1 MNERIKELASQTIT
15 RFEMDSIDG
24 VPWPKENG
32 DWIRAEDFGYF
43 LDMDL
48 KHLIV
53 KECADFIS
61 TLDAEPVSHRTAAQ
75 QLLEHFGV
83 DDEPTRLLP

>member
-1 MNERIKELASQTIT
+1 MKERIKELASQTIT
-15 RFEMDSIDG
+15 RFEMDGLTMSLQ
-24 VPWPKENG
+24 PNEKG
-32 DWIRAEDFGYF
+32 DWIRVEDFGYF

-53 KECADFIS
+53 EECAEFIS
-61 TLDAEPVSHRTAAQ
+61 ALDSEPVSHSTAAQ

-83 DDEPTRLLP
+83 EKNT

>member
-1 MNERIKELASQTIT
+1 MNDRMKELASQTIT
-15 RFEMDSIDG
+15 RFAMDSSTMSLQ
-24 VPWPKENG
+24 PNEKG
-32 DWIRAEDFGYF
+32 DWIRVEDFGYF

-53 KECADFIS
+53 KECAEFIS

-75 QLLEHFGV
+75 HLLDHFGI
-83 DDEPTRLLP
+83 EE